1 MATIPDKLSESV
13 RSADDTLLLCRQLG
27 QWEHRNIADEQALE
41 QALRRWPLLAELAEL
56 TGGQPSADTRYEADI

>member
-27 QWEHRNIADEQALE
+27 QWEHRNITDEQALE

-56 TGGQPSADTRYEADI
+56 TGGQLSADARYEADI